1 MIEILLIIP
10 LITAVLCYVLKNRR
24 AVEAASTAGSLLV
37 FIVGGYTAYEA
48 FTVGTFEQG
57 LWFVDSLSAYMLI
70 IISFVG
76 LMAAIYSVGY
86 IGRDYEEKTIDLG
99 KVRYYYLL
107 FHIFIFTML
116 LVCVSNNLGIVW
128 IAIEATTLASAFLVG
143 FYDKDTSVEAAWKY
157 IIICSVGITLALLGT
172 ILAYASSINALGES
186 SSALNWSTLA
196 ANASSLDPT
205 LLKLA
210 FILVLIG
217 YGTKVGL
224 APMHT
229 WLPDAHSEAPTP
241 ISALMSGVLL
251 NCAMYGILRYHI
263 IATRALG
270 YGFSG
275 TLLLI
280 FGFLSLA
287 TAAAFI
293 ILQKDY
299 KRLLAYSSIEHMG
312 IIAIGFGIG
321 GPLAIFGALLHMFNH
336 ALTKSLMFFGAGNVL
351 MKFKTKNIAEVR
363 GIATLMPATAILFL
377 AGAFA
382 ITGSPP
388 FSIFLSEL
396 TILMAAISQG
406 NYLVCALYLVLL
418 TAIFAGFI
426 YYAGRM
432 IFGEPAPGTIRGEVS
447 YVAVGVMALL
457 AAIILVT
464 GLFIPAQMND
474 AIMNIV
480 SIFTGGNL

>member
-1 MIEILLIIP
+1 
-10 LITAVLCYVLKNRR
+10 
-24 AVEAASTAGSLLV
+24 
-37 FIVGGYTAYEA
+37 
-48 FTVGTFEQG
+48 
-57 LWFVDSLSAYMLI
+57 
-70 IISFVG
+70 
-76 LMAAIYSVGY
+76 
-86 IGRDYEEKTIDLG
+86 
-99 KVRYYYLL
+99 
-107 FHIFIFTML
+107 
-116 LVCVSNNLGIVW
+116 
-128 IAIEATTLASAFLVG
+128 
-143 FYDKDTSVEAAWKY
+143 
-157 IIICSVGITLALLGT
+157 GITLALLGT
-172 ILAYASSINALGES
+172 ILAYASSISVLGES
-186 SSALNWSTLA
+186 SSGLNWSTLA

-205 LLKLA
+205 LLKIA

-217 YGTKVGL
+217 YGTKAGL

-251 NCAMYGILRYHI
+251 NCAMYGILRFHI
-263 IATRALG
+263 IAIRALG

-377 AGAFA
+377 AGSFA

-396 TILMAAISQG
+396 TILMAAVSQG
-406 NYLVCALYLVLL
+406 NYLVCAVYLILL

-432 IFGEPAPGTIRGEVS
+432 LFGEPAPGTIRGEVS
-447 YVAVGVMALL
+447 YVGIGVMALL
-457 AAIILVT
+457 AVIILVT
-464 GLFIPAQMND
+464 GLFIPGQMND
-474 AIMNIV
+474 AITSIA